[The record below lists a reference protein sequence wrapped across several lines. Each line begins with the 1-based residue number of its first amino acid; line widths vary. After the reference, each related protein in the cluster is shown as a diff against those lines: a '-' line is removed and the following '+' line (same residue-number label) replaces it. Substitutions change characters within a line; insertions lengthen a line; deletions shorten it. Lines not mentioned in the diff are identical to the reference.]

1 MSRWRTTLAF
11 DADAKAVEVYRANM
25 PGVEVRWEPVR
36 ASTLPRADV
45 LLGGPPCQ
53 PFSVAGKR
61 GGSEDDRDCVPDFID
76 AIGVVRPR
84 MFLMEQV
91 PGFTTFEN
99 GRYMQRCVAAME
111 AHGYSVE
118 MRLLDAVHY
127 GVPQC
132 RLRAWFWGVRRD
144 LPIVRRWPRPTHAW
158 PVPDG
163 ECMFGGDLL
172 PAVTVGQALGL
183 DGVYDARND
192 NVLGPDRPCGTILGN
207 AQATGGGAGHYA
219 IQSHAD
225 PARGVDEPAQTL
237 RSGGNGH
244 DGCCVRMIGGIQRLV
259 GRSIQHTKP
268 VHGIDEPS
276 LTITDSQGTFSGV
289 GIHEYRWSDA
299 MLQKHPPASPA
310 SPAPTVQAKWFKG
323 GAEGLVEIDTKQKR
337 TRRSVDAPALAGDS
351 RHTLNVR
358 RLTVDEVARLQSMPD
373 DWVWPESV
381 AKTHRYRV
389 VGNGWACLLAKR
401 LGEAFAESDSESET
415 VVDLF
420 CGGGLGAVGWHG
432 RAWQYTA
439 DAKEYRA

>member
-1 MSRWRTTLAF
+1 MTRWRTITAF

-61 GGSEDDRDCVPDFID
+61 GGSKDARDCVPDFID

-91 PGFTTFEN
+91 PGFTTVED

-127 GVPQC
+127 GVPQF
-132 RLRAWFWGVRRD
+132 RLRAWFWGVRNG
-144 LPIVRRWPRPTHAW
+144 LGIVRRWPRPTHAW
-158 PVPDG
+158 PWP
-163 ECMFGGDLL
+163 EQQCMFGGDLL
-172 PAVTVGQALGL
+172 PAVVVGEALEL
-183 DGVYDARND
+183 DGWT
-192 NVLGPDRPCGTILGN
+192 DRRGRYCSRGGRLPGCGDT
-207 AQATGGGAGHYA
+207 
-219 IQSHAD
+219 
-225 PARGVDEPAQTL
+225 TL
-237 RSGGNGH
+237 
-244 DGCCVRMIGGIQRLV
+244 
-259 GRSIQHTKP
+259 
-268 VHGIDEPS
+268 
-276 LTITDSQGTFSGV
+276 
-289 GIHEYRWSDA
+289 EYHWSDA
-299 MLQKHPPASPA
+299 MRQKHPPASPV

-358 RLTVDEVARLQSMPD
+358 RLTPDECARLQSVPD

-401 LGEAFAESDSESET
+401 LGEAFAESDPESET

-432 RAWQYTA
+432 RAW
-439 DAKEYRA
+439 EYRA

>member
-1 MSRWRTTLAF
+1 MTRWRTITAF

-61 GGSEDDRDCVPDFID
+61 GGSKDARDCVPDFID

-91 PGFTTFEN
+91 PGFTTVED

-127 GVPQC
+127 GVPQF
-132 RLRAWFWGVRRD
+132 RLRAWFWGVRNG
-144 LPIVRRWPRPTHAW
+144 LGIVRRWPRPTHAW
-158 PVPDG
+158 PWP
-163 ECMFGGDLL
+163 EQQCMFGGDLL
-172 PAVTVGQALGL
+172 PAVVVGEALEL
-183 DGVYDARND
+183 DGWT
-192 NVLGPDRPCGTILGN
+192 DRRGRVRYCSRGGRLPGCGDT
-207 AQATGGGAGHYA
+207 
-219 IQSHAD
+219 
-225 PARGVDEPAQTL
+225 TL
-237 RSGGNGH
+237 
-244 DGCCVRMIGGIQRLV
+244 
-259 GRSIQHTKP
+259 
-268 VHGIDEPS
+268 
-276 LTITDSQGTFSGV
+276 
-289 GIHEYRWSDA
+289 EYHWSDA
-299 MLQKHPPASPA
+299 MRQKHPPASPV

-323 GAEGLVEIDTKQKR
+323 GTEGLVEIATKQKR

-358 RLTVDEVARLQSMPD
+358 RLTPDECARLQSVPD

-381 AKTHRYRV
+381 AKTHRYRII
-389 VGNGWACLLAKR
+389 GNGWACLMAKR
-401 LGEAFAESDSESET
+401 LGDAFGESDPESET
-415 VVDLF
+415 VIDLF

-432 RAWQYTA
+432 RAW
-439 DAKEYRA
+439 EYRE

>member
-1 MSRWRTTLAF
+1 MTRWRTITAF

-61 GGSEDDRDCVPDFID
+61 GGSKDARDCVPDFID

-91 PGFTTFEN
+91 PGFTTVED

-127 GVPQC
+127 GVPQF
-132 RLRAWFWGVRRD
+132 RLRAWFWGVRNG
-144 LPIVRRWPRPTHAW
+144 LGIVRRWPRPTHAW
-158 PVPDG
+158 PWP
-163 ECMFGGDLL
+163 EQQCMFGGDLL
-172 PAVTVGQALGL
+172 PAVVVGEALEL
-183 DGVYDARND
+183 DGWT
-192 NVLGPDRPCGTILGN
+192 DRRGRYCSRGGRLPGCGDT
-207 AQATGGGAGHYA
+207 
-219 IQSHAD
+219 
-225 PARGVDEPAQTL
+225 TL
-237 RSGGNGH
+237 
-244 DGCCVRMIGGIQRLV
+244 
-259 GRSIQHTKP
+259 
-268 VHGIDEPS
+268 
-276 LTITDSQGTFSGV
+276 
-289 GIHEYRWSDA
+289 EYHWSDA
-299 MLQKHPPASPA
+299 MRQKHPPASPV

-358 RLTVDEVARLQSMPD
+358 RLTPDECARLQSVPD

-381 AKTHRYRV
+381 AKTHRYRII
-389 VGNGWACLLAKR
+389 GNGWACLMAKR
-401 LGEAFAESDSESET
+401 LGDAFGESDPESET
-415 VVDLF
+415 VIDLF

-432 RAWQYTA
+432 RAW
-439 DAKEYRA
+439 EYRA

>member
-1 MSRWRTTLAF
+1 MTRWRTITAF

-53 PFSVAGKR
+53 PFSVAGQR
-61 GGSEDDRDCVPDFID
+61 GGSEDARDCVPDFID

-91 PGFTTFEN
+91 PGFTTFED

-111 AHGYSVE
+111 AHGYSVD

-127 GVPQC
+127 GVPQF
-132 RLRAWFWGVRRD
+132 RLRAWFWGVRD
-144 LPIVRRWPRPTHAW
+144 GLGIVRRWPRPTHAW
-158 PVPDG
+158 PWP
-163 ECMFGGDLL
+163 EQQCMFGGDLL
-172 PAVTVGQALGL
+172 PAVVVGEALEL
-183 DGVYDARND
+183 DGWT
-192 NVLGPDRPCGTILGN
+192 DRRGRVRYCSRGGTLQGI
-207 AQATGGGAGHYA
+207 AQSKGGGAGHYA

-237 RSGGNGH
+237 RSGGSGH
-244 DGCCVRMIGGIQRLV
+244 DGCCVRVIGA
-259 GRSIQHTKP
+259 GRNDVKPRESRDITNEPCTSITS
-268 VHGIDEPS
+268 G
-276 LTITDSQGTFSGV
+276 FSGTHA
-289 GIHEYRWSDA
+289 GSQHPTIHEYHWSDA
-299 MLQKHPPASPA
+299 MLAKHSPA

-323 GAEGLVEIDTKQKR
+323 GAEGLVEIDTKQQR
-337 TRRSVDAPALAGDS
+337 TRRSVDAPAPALAGDS

-358 RLTVDEVARLQSMPD
+358 RLTPDECARLQSVPD

-401 LGEAFAESDSESET
+401 LGEAFAESDPESET

-432 RAWQYTA
+432 RAWQYAA

>member
-1 MSRWRTTLAF
+1 MTRWRTITAF

-61 GGSEDDRDCVPDFID
+61 GGSKDARDCVPDFID

-91 PGFTTFEN
+91 PGFTTVED

-127 GVPQC
+127 GVPQF
-132 RLRAWFWGVRRD
+132 RLRAWFWGVRNG
-144 LPIVRRWPRPTHAW
+144 LGIVRRWPRPTHAW
-158 PVPDG
+158 PWP
-163 ECMFGGDLL
+163 EQQCMFGGDLL
-172 PAVTVGQALGL
+172 PAVVVGEALEL
-183 DGVYDARND
+183 DGWT
-192 NVLGPDRPCGTILGN
+192 DRRGRYCSRGGRLPGCGDT
-207 AQATGGGAGHYA
+207 
-219 IQSHAD
+219 
-225 PARGVDEPAQTL
+225 TL
-237 RSGGNGH
+237 
-244 DGCCVRMIGGIQRLV
+244 
-259 GRSIQHTKP
+259 
-268 VHGIDEPS
+268 
-276 LTITDSQGTFSGV
+276 
-289 GIHEYRWSDA
+289 EYHWSDA
-299 MLQKHPPASPA
+299 MRQKHPPASPV

-323 GAEGLVEIDTKQKR
+323 GAEGWVEIDTKQKR

-358 RLTVDEVARLQSMPD
+358 RLTPDECARLQSVPD

-381 AKTHRYRV
+381 AKTHRYRII
-389 VGNGWACLLAKR
+389 GNGWACLMAKR
-401 LGEAFAESDSESET
+401 LGDAFGESDPESET
-415 VVDLF
+415 VIDLF

-432 RAWQYTA
+432 RAW
-439 DAKEYRA
+439 EYRA